1 MKDQFG
7 RELKLGDMV
16 VFCGIRH
23 RSAYLYRGIIE
34 KVEGKSLTIFCGDRE
49 SSRKRFNRHCED
61 VSLDR

>member
-7 RELKLGDMV
+7 RELKIGDMV

-23 RSAYLYRGIIE
+23 RSAYLYRGVIE
-34 KVEGKSLTIFCGDRE
+34 KAEGRSLTIFCGDRD
-49 SSRKRFNRHCED
+49 SSRKRFNRIPSE

>member
-1 MKDQFG
+1 
-7 RELKLGDMV
+7 MV